1 MIQSVDNYFSSG
13 GPRAPRPT
21 GPGDADKGS
30 PASADIARQLPGRT
44 LTGH

>member
-1 MIQSVDNYFSSG
+1 MIQSADDYFPGG

-30 PASADIARQLPGRT
+30 PASADIARQVSGRT
-44 LTGH
+44 LPGH